1 MFIFDLIYCK
11 ELYTVELDRTELSL
25 LRALDQ

>member
-11 ELYTVELDRTELSL
+11 ELSTVELDRTELSL
-25 LRALDQ
+25 LPALDQ